1 MIGKIKDK
9 IEKRI
14 EPLAAILP
22 RHPNLI
28 TITGL
33 ILAILSLIPAHYGE
47 PILVLILVI
56 LAGLMDGLD
65 GLVARR
71 YDIAS
76 KFGAFLDSTLDRYVD
91 FILIMDIVL
100 LGFSSELLLIGFIAY
115 LGSIMTSYIRAR
127 GESLGLK
134 MIGRGLFERPERTI
148 YIIVLLIILS
158 IINNYYILLY
168 GLSVFAI
175 LTNLTAIQ
183 RGAIVAQELN
193 ESKAEIR
200 KN

>member
-9 IEKRI
+9 IEKRV
-14 EPLAAILP
+14 EPLASILP

-28 TITGL
+28 TVTGL
-33 ILAILSLIPAHYGE
+33 LLAILSIIPAHYGK
-47 PILVLILVI
+47 PIIVLMLVI

-71 YDIAS
+71 YGMAS
-76 KFGAFLDSTLDRYVD
+76 KFGAFLDSMLDRYVD

-100 LGFSSELLLIGFIAY
+100 LGFSNESLLVGFIAY
-115 LGSIMTSYIRAR
+115 LGSIMTSYARAR

-148 YIIVLLIILS
+148 YIIALLIILS
-158 IINNYYILLY
+158 IINDYFIILY
-168 GLSVFAI
+168 GLSIFAI

-183 RGAIVAQELN
+183 RGAIVARELN
-193 ESKAEIR
+193 E
-200 KN
+200 KNAKVQGN

>member
-22 RHPNLI
+22 RRPNLI

-71 YDIAS
+71 YGIAS

-115 LGSIMTSYIRAR
+115 LGSIMTIYFRAR
-127 GESLGLK
+127 VESLGLK